1 VIVVSFDLANN
12 RYNETRAGIFERE
25 LHDRIAAMPGV
36 AGVARTAVLPG
47 IDGYL
52 TSVTMP
58 GKTDRAETIWANI
71 VSSDYF
77 QTLGIPFL
85 KGRVFTQ
92 TEAETGGAIPAVIS
106 SAMARRFWPNV
117 DPIGA
122 EFLSQKTSYRIFG
135 IVPDAQNSHFG
146 QIDGPF
152 FYAAS
157 GSNSA
162 LGARILVRTS
172 GDNSATTAAIPQLAA
187 QIDTNVRTSTKTF
200 EQALKAQL
208 APSRTIALL
217 VAILGLLAMVLA
229 VVGISGMVAYDASQ
243 RTREIGVR
251 TALGA
256 LPRDIIALLLR
267 QGVKLALIG
276 LAVGIALAAGASQL
290 LSAASLLFGVSS
302 LDPATY
308 LTTAIILAGVTM
320 LACYIP
326 ARRATR
332 IDPMAALRN
341 R

>member
-1 VIVVSFDLANN
+1 
-12 RYNETRAGIFERE
+12 
-25 LHDRIAAMPGV
+25 
-36 AGVARTAVLPG
+36 
-47 IDGYL
+47 
-52 TSVTMP
+52 
-58 GKTDRAETIWANI
+58 
-71 VSSDYF
+71 
-77 QTLGIPFL
+77 
-85 KGRVFTQ
+85 
-92 TEAETGGAIPAVIS
+92 
-106 SAMARRFWPNV
+106 
-117 DPIGA
+117 
-122 EFLSQKTSYRIFG
+122 
-135 IVPDAQNSHFG
+135 
-146 QIDGPF
+146 
-152 FYAAS
+152 
-157 GSNSA
+157 
-162 LGARILVRTS
+162 VRTS
-172 GDNSATTAAIPQLAA
+172 GDTSATTAAIPQLAA
-187 QIDTNVRTSTKTF
+187 QIDSNVRTSTKTF